1 MKVRCASSCSVK
13 QRVETAATGPSF
25 GELKLDPS
33 WDELRGDPRFDELIE
48 EAAQSI
54 PERLLGGTP
63 TNSAR

>member
-1 MKVRCASSCSVK
+1 MKLPG
-13 QRVETAATGPSF
+13 EPSF

-48 EAAQSI
+48 EAAQPI
-54 PERLLGGTP
+54 AEQVLGGTP